1 LKLLWVYGQM
11 NTSDIADRLQVNYKL
26 ALRHLKLLE
35 KDGVVENRISGR
47 IRYFRFTNSVK
58 AKATI
63 SLLEVW
69 QRA

>member
-1 LKLLWVYGQM
+1 M